1 MIPDAYFD
9 RFATAKSR
17 AKNPLQRALIRR
29 FVARLHDLFLEA
41 QPARSMLEVGVGEGF
56 LSGYLSEQLPEKRF
70 HGVDLRE
77 EDIARLRELF
87 PRIDGRVGSAYDLS
101 AFTPGEI
108 DLVLCAEVLEHLDNL
123 GPLEAWRTIA
133 GWLEDGYEAS
143 VPAHALDDVLEHLD
157 ELHAATEKATG
168 EMAALRGAVVLA
180 DPVAVFGRLMLAD
193 PQKWLRRFETDAEEA
208 KPPTPEDVLQVERF
222 IRAAE
227 ALEAAKPAVT

>member
-1 MIPDAYFD
+1 MTKKTKTPDALYAARLTSRAGVPAPED
-9 RFATAKSR
+9 NATAY
-17 AKNPLQRALIRR
+17 AWL
-29 FVARLHDLFLEA
+29 
-41 QPARSMLEVGVGEGF
+41 
-56 LSGYLSEQLPEKRF
+56 
-70 HGVDLRE
+70 
-77 EDIARLRELF
+77 
-87 PRIDGRVGSAYDLS
+87 
-101 AFTPGEI
+101 
-108 DLVLCAEVLEHLDNL
+108 EVLEHLDNL